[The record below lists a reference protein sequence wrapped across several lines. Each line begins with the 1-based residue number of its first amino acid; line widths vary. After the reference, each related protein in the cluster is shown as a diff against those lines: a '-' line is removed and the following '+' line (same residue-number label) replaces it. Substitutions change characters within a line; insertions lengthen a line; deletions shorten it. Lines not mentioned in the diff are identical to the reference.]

1 MYPLFSRFVTI
12 VSAGLLIFE
21 IIRGEFNLSLETSNF
36 IDLIIII
43 IAMCG
48 LFLGI
53 SIPETPISDL
63 ASTDAV
69 TSLAEIAPPVQ
80 TRTDE
85 ESKNEGN

>member
-1 MYPLFSRFVTI
+1 MNPLLSRFI
-12 VSAGLLIFE
+12 ILISAGLLIYE
-21 IIRGEFNLSLETSNF
+21 MIKGEFSISLETSNF
-36 IDLIIII
+36 IDSIIII
-43 IAMCG
+43 VAMCG

-85 ESKNEGN
+85 ESKNEGD

>member
-1 MYPLFSRFVTI
+1 MNPLISRFI
-12 VSAGLLIFE
+12 ILISAGLLLYE
-21 IIRGEFNLSLETSNF
+21 ITKGEFNISLETSNV

-43 IAMCG
+43 VAMCG

-63 ASTDAV
+63 ASTDAA
-69 TSLAEIAPPVQ
+69 TSLAEITPPDR

-85 ESKNEGN
+85 ESNNEGN